1 MKIKVYL
8 DICSWYRPFD
18 DQSQIRIRMEAEAVQ
33 IILEM
38 SDLGQIEISISDII
52 FYENSGTKD
61 LVKMQNVKE
70 LLKSCNNY
78 IPYDQNIQK
87 RAFELSKEGL
97 APLDAL
103 HLASAETGGV
113 EYFVTTDDKFQKRYD
128 QLHDRIRTKML
139 NPIDFVKGVSI

>member
-52 FYENSGTKD
+52 LYENMGTKD

-70 LLKSCNNY
+70 LMKSCKNY

-87 RAFELSKEGL
+87 RAFELSKDGF

-103 HLASAETGGV
+103 HLASAETGGA

-128 QLHDRIRTKML
+128 QLHDRIRTKVL
-139 NPIDFVKGVSI
+139 NPIDFVKGVDI

>member
-18 DQSQIRIRMEAEAVQ
+18 DQSQIRIRIEAEAVQ

-38 SDLGQIEISISDII
+38 SDLDQIQVSISDII
-52 FYENSGTKD
+52 LYENSGTKD
-61 LVKMQNVKE
+61 LVKMQNVTE
-70 LLKSCNNY
+70 LLKSCKDY

-87 RAFELSKEGL
+87 RAFELSKEGFT
-97 APLDAL
+97 PLDAL

-113 EYFVTTDDKFQKRYD
+113 DYLITTDDKFQKKYD
-128 QLHDRIRTKML
+128 QLRDMANVKVV
-139 NPIDFVKGVSI
+139 NPIDFVKGVDI